1 MPTDNPNNTLKPV
14 GQTPVLVVDDEAL
27 VRALVARWLTQ
38 EQCRCAQ
45 AATAQTAWEYLEAH
59 EVHLVTLDVKMPGGS
74 GTELLP
80 RIIEAYPDT
89 SVIMMTGLDDT
100 HTAIESLTQGA
111 CAYLLKP
118 LKRAELVFQARR
130 ALERRQLILEKR
142 EYTHRLEERVRA
154 QTATIRRREEEAIH
168 RLLSASLWRDE
179 ETGTHIRRV
188 GLLSELLARFA
199 DWSAADTENIRLA
212 APMHDVGKIGIPD
225 AILRKPGPLTPEEFR
240 IMQTHT
246 IIGAK
251 ILAGSDAPMLKMAE
265 EIALCHHEQWVGGG
279 YPAGLAGYAIPESAR
294 IVAIVDVY
302 DALTH
307 DRVYRPAMPEEK
319 VLTIMQQSAGTHF
332 DAQLLA
338 VFFLHLAEM
347 SRVGE
352 ENPEQ
357 RPDLLAAP
365 LVTTHS
371 DNFDRRPSDPATQS
385 TDRR

>member
-1 MPTDNPNNTLKPV
+1 MPTVRTNNKLMTETP
-14 GQTPVLVVDDEAL
+14 TPVLVVDDEDL
-27 VRALVARWLTQ
+27 VRGLVAKWLTQ
-38 EQCRCAQ
+38 ERCQCAQ
-45 AATAQTAWEYLEAH
+45 AASAQAAWEYLQANEA
-59 EVHLVTLDVKMPGGS
+59 HLVTLDVRMPGGS

-80 RIIEAYPDT
+80 KIAEACPDT
-89 SVIMMTGLDDT
+89 SVIMMTGLDET
-100 HTAIESLTQGA
+100 GTAIEALTQGA

-118 LKRAELVFQARR
+118 VKRAELVFHARR

-142 EYTHRLEERVRA
+142 EYTHRLEERVRE

-199 DWSAADTENIRLA
+199 DWSVADAENIRLA

-240 IMQTHT
+240 VMQTHT
-246 IIGAK
+246 LIGAK
-251 ILAGSDAPMLKMAE
+251 ILSGSDAPMLKMAE
-265 EIALCHHEQWVGGG
+265 QIALCHHERWDGGG

-294 IVAIVDVY
+294 IVTIADVY

-319 VLTIMQQSAGTHF
+319 VLTMMQQGAGTHF
-332 DAQLLA
+332 DSHLLA
-338 VFFLHLAEM
+338 LFFLHLTEM
-347 SRVGE
+347 ARVRE
-352 ENPEQ
+352 QNPED
-357 RPDLLAAP
+357 RPELLAAP
-365 LVTTHS
+365 CITDGTN
-371 DNFDRRPSDPATQS
+371 NFGPRPSDSATQS
-385 TDRR
+385 ANRR